1 MTPCKNDNLG
11 PCLHVYIGQLSQYVG
26 ELRHVPLNGGDG
38 VGRAHLDGEEDQH
51 NEGINSG
58 LVADLR
64 FSLLLVSTMGGDDVD
79 CKESSV
85 CLKCSTVG
93 GDDDDCKVLSLLV
106 VPHRGED
113 SDCKELSLLVVLNN
127 GEEDGHQ
134 DLSVLDL
141 FLSQLFVNE
150 LGTKLPGPCVLTL
163 LLIQ

>member
-26 ELRHVPLNGGDG
+26 ELRHVPLNGVDG
-38 VGRAHLDGEEDQH
+38 VGRAHLLDGEEDQH

-85 CLKCSTVG
+85 CSKCSTVG

-113 SDCKELSLLVVLNN
+113 SDCKELSLLVVLHR
-127 GEEDGHQ
+127 GEDSDCKE
-134 DLSVLDL
+134 LS
-141 FLSQLFVNE
+141 
-150 LGTKLPGPCVLTL
+150 L
-163 LLIQ
+163 LLDILHR